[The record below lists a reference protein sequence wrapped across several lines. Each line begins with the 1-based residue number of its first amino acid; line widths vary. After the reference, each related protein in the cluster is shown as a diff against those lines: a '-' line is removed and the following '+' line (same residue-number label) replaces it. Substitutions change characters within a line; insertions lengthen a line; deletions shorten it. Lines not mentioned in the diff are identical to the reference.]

1 MEFENNINSTLLGVL
16 RYLALPVYLQ
26 ISAQYSDHT
35 DCFVDCGP
43 GPCLAVSSL
52 RVTRRTRNL
61 HYTAIVQLDPM
72 NLMILHYTAIAQ
84 LDLMNLMNLHYTV
97 ICQLD
102 QNESDE
108 LALNRNLSVGSD
120 EFEQKDFGR
129 KSKKYLFIDSKAK
142 K

>member
-61 HYTAIVQLDPM
+61 HYTAIAQSDSM
-72 NLMILHYTAIAQ
+72 NLMILHYTAIFQ
-84 LDLMNLMNLHYTV
+84 SDLMNLMNLQIFVNFSLFH
-97 ICQLD
+97 
-102 QNESDE
+102 ES
-108 LALNRNLSVGSD
+108 SVQITNFSSA
-120 EFEQKDFGR
+120 F
-129 KSKKYLFIDSKAK
+129 
-142 K
+142 

>member
-1 MEFENNINSTLLGVL
+1 M
-16 RYLALPVYLQ
+16 
-26 ISAQYSDHT
+26 
-35 DCFVDCGP
+35 DCGP

-61 HYTAIVQLDPM
+61 HYTAIVQSDPM
-72 NLMILHYTAIAQ
+72 NLMILHYTAIAWS
-84 LDLMNLMNLHYTV
+84 DLMNLMNLHYTV
-97 ICQLD
+97 ICLLD
-102 QNESDE
+102 PNESDE